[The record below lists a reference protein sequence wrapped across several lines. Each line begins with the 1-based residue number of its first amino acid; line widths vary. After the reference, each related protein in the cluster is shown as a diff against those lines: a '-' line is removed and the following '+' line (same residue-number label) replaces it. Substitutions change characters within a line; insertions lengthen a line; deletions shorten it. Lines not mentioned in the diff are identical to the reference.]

1 MAARLCRWTKQEYP
15 GCNVPC
21 SLRHAGAKAL
31 KQRVLDVL
39 LPLQGV
45 ACRFGL
51 PRASLRLPWAMEV
64 IGLSARMAS
73 VSICGICG
81 RINHPACSLA
91 HCALICRPQ
100 ISPICTD
107 AVSLRMRKNRDPLR
121 RWRIKNQAAGS
132 GARVNDP

>member
-73 VSICGICG
+73 VDLWHLWENKSSSLFLSALCAYLSPTDLSDLH
-81 RINHPACSLA
+81 RCSFTPHA
-91 HCALICRPQ
+91 KKSVAIRCAGGASKTKQ
-100 ISPICTD
+100 
-107 AVSLRMRKNRDPLR
+107 
-121 RWRIKNQAAGS
+121 QAAEQE
-132 GARVNDP
+132 

>member
-1 MAARLCRWTKQEYP
+1 M
-15 GCNVPC
+15 PC

-73 VSICGICG
+73 VDLWHLWENKSSSLFLSALCAYLSPTDLSDLH
-81 RINHPACSLA
+81 RCSFTPHA
-91 HCALICRPQ
+91 KKSVAIRCAGGASKTKQ
-100 ISPICTD
+100 
-107 AVSLRMRKNRDPLR
+107 
-121 RWRIKNQAAGS
+121 QAAEQE
-132 GARVNDP
+132 

>member
-1 MAARLCRWTKQEYP
+1 M
-15 GCNVPC
+15 PC
-21 SLRHAGAKAL
+21 SLRHVGAKAL

-73 VSICGICG
+73 VDLWHLWENKSSSLFLSALCAYLSPTDLSDLH
-81 RINHPACSLA
+81 RCSFTPHA
-91 HCALICRPQ
+91 KKSVAIRCAGGASKTKQ
-100 ISPICTD
+100 
-107 AVSLRMRKNRDPLR
+107 
-121 RWRIKNQAAGS
+121 QAAEQE
-132 GARVNDP
+132 

>member
-1 MAARLCRWTKQEYP
+1 M
-15 GCNVPC
+15 PC

-31 KQRVLDVL
+31 KQRVLGVL

-73 VSICGICG
+73 VDLWHLWENKSSSLFLSALCAYLSPTDLSDLH
-81 RINHPACSLA
+81 RCSFTPHA
-91 HCALICRPQ
+91 KKSVAIRCAGGASKTKQ
-100 ISPICTD
+100 
-107 AVSLRMRKNRDPLR
+107 
-121 RWRIKNQAAGS
+121 QAAEQE
-132 GARVNDP
+132 